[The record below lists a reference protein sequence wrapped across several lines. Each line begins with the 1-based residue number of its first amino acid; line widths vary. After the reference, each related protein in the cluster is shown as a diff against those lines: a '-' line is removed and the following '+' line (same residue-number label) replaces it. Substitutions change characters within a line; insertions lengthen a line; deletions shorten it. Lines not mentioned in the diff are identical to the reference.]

1 MDSFAASNS
10 AVIPPVSVDAVSKIV
25 RGKALSYQSDH
36 AISVSDGVTH
46 RGQRYSVKDD
56 QKLQSS
62 FKISTDRKDDNV
74 KRFKNLERNEIS
86 AHTLGLP
93 NATPADGIV
102 ISKGKGALQ
111 REKLIVR
118 RTSEERYD

>member
-1 MDSFAASNS
+1 MDSTAASDS
-10 AVIPPVSVDAVSKIV
+10 AVIPASVDSVSKIV

-36 AISVSDGVTH
+36 AFSVSDRVTH

-62 FKISTDRKDDNV
+62 FKTSTDRKDDNV

-102 ISKGKGALQ
+102 ISKGKSALQ
-111 REKLIVR
+111 REKLIVC